1 MDEKEFEQ
9 LWHQAEA
16 EGYAKRL
23 ASEYP
28 KWRTQRN
35 RAMGMV
41 AGLALVVAVS
51 APAWM
56 PNNESKA
63 AYAQVHCN
71 KAGTSDQ
78 HWVDLADELLLS

>member
-1 MDEKEFEQ
+1 
-9 LWHQAEA
+9 
-16 EGYAKRL
+16 
-23 ASEYP
+23 
-28 KWRTQRN
+28 
-35 RAMGMV
+35 MGMV

-71 KAGTSDQ
+71 NAGTSDQ

>member
-1 MDEKEFEQ
+1 
-9 LWHQAEA
+9 
-16 EGYAKRL
+16 
-23 ASEYP
+23 
-28 KWRTQRN
+28 
-35 RAMGMV
+35 MGMV